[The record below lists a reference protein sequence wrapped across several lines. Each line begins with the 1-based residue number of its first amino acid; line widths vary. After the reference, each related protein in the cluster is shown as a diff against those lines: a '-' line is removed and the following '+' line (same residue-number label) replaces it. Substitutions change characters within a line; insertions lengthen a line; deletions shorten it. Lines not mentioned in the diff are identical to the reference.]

1 MNQYGVGFRVTRKDG
16 VSAIPCSD
24 RAHKS
29 LLAISGGSPPQTR
42 KDYSLL
48 LGPILKDLRRYTG
61 IDLPLRLLFDECF
74 KTTIIPQQSP
84 F

>member
-1 MNQYGVGFRVTRKDG
+1 MNQYGVGFRVIRKDG